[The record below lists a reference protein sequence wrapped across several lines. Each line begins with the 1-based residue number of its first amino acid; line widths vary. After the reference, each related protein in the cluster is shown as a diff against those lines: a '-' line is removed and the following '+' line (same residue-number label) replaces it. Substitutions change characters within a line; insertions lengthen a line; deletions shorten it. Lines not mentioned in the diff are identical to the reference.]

1 MHINLQKNCSLST
14 NTCFGLKFQTQIAL
28 DNAVVVI
35 ESTAE
40 HFVRESEI
48 CAGVAFG
55 FVGVACAFVSAA
67 LTGND
72 CRKVYFGFG
81 VEEFSSGREELT
93 AVFVTAEH
101 EVRLYP
107 V

>member
-1 MHINLQKNCSLST
+1 MHINLRGNCILLT
-14 NTCFGLKFQTQIAL
+14 NVCLELKFQTQIAL

-40 HFVRESEI
+40 YFVRKPEI

-55 FVGVACAFVSAA
+55 FVGIVCALVSAA

-72 CRKVYFGFG
+72 CREVYYDFGI
-81 VEEFSSGREELT
+81 EEFSSGREEPA
-93 AVFVTAEH
+93 AVFMTA
-101 EVRLYP
+101 
-107 V
+107 